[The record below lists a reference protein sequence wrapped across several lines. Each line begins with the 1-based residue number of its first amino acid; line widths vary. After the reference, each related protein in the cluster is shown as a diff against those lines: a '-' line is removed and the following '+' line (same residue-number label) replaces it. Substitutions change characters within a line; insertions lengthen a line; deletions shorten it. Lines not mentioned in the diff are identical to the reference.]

1 MNLSM
6 TRIIIFLSLFF
17 LFSCSYDHSDYY
29 NNVLLFKELTLEIN
43 TYFSD
48 LDRRELRISPY
59 YTNDFVFH
67 SYSAGTKKGVKTYKI
82 EYLNNLEL
90 MKSKGIFLSIGHSIY
105 LPGIDQHT
113 FEFDGSV
120 RVYYGASLQ
129 LDSTVV
135 DFSGYQTINFKNG
148 KIEEIWEWADYGG
161 VANKLIEITD

>member
-1 MNLSM
+1 M
-6 TRIIIFLSLFF
+6 TRIIFFLSLIF
-17 LFSCSYDHSDYY
+17 LFSCSHDHSDYY
-29 NNVLLFKELTLEIN
+29 KNELLFKELTLEIN
-43 TYFSD
+43 TYFNNRDSSD
-48 LDRRELRISPY
+48 LKISPY

-82 EYLNNLEL
+82 EYLNNLES
-90 MKSKGIFLSIGHSIY
+90 MKSSGVFLNIGHSIY
-105 LPGIDQHT
+105 LPGIDQET
-113 FEFDGSV
+113 FKFDGSV